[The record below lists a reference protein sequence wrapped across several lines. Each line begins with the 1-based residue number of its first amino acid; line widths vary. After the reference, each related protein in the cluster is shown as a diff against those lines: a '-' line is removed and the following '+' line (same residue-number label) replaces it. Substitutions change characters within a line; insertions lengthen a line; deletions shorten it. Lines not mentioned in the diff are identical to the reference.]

1 MVTVYNVVTSR
12 SVMSNRSYNMSCG
25 ISVQRTLV
33 RIGML
38 EMELDAYVIGVIV
51 EVQVY
56 TTTKHCTRKVNN
68 KLPPTRA
75 ARLIDEINQLLS

>member
-1 MVTVYNVVTSR
+1 
-12 SVMSNRSYNMSCG
+12 MSNRSYNMSCG

-38 EMELDAYVIGVIV
+38 EMELNAYVIGVIV

-56 TTTKHCTRKVNN
+56 ITKHCTRKVNN